1 MTQNGSSTVLLPSS
15 RADFCC
21 QSAGPELL
29 LQERPEMQIVGRNRA
44 IIKIKSIL
52 ILYKNLCPNNVCI
65 CKLISRQ
72 VNDLTPNVSFFFH
85 MQVYISLADCFFNTL
100 KLSVQIWPYY
110 WNYCSSLFFRLS
122 ACITGWNTQQRKFN
136 DSFVALFWN
145 IFYHISKKI
154 FYVLLVCHGTSLVQF
169 VTNFPKI
176 CS

>member
-1 MTQNGSSTVLLPSS
+1 MLLPSS

-72 VNDLTPNVSFFFH
+72 VNNLTPNVSFFFTCR
-85 MQVYISLADCFFNTL
+85 YILA
-100 KLSVQIWPYY
+100 
-110 WNYCSSLFFRLS
+110 
-122 ACITGWNTQQRKFN
+122 
-136 DSFVALFWN
+136 
-145 IFYHISKKI
+145 
-154 FYVLLVCHGTSLVQF
+154 LLIAFL
-169 VTNFPKI
+169 I
-176 CS
+176 L